1 MNKRPQSKMAVAMV
15 LLGTFGAVP
24 ALSQQH
30 RAVSE
35 HERYQT
41 PHWVFDDRYHHGH
54 YYPSVGYSMAV
65 LPAGNIAISFGG
77 GRFFFRSGVWFQPAR
92 SGYVVVR
99 PPVGIVVPVLPPAY
113 TIVWAGGVP
122 YYYANEVYYAQAPGG
137 YVVAAPP
144 RRRCRYP
151 RINRQHR
158 RHRRRREER
167 QGLLLSPY
175 PEPGITA
182 NRQGATTPTL
192 PRATRVGDPS
202 PRPRRRH
209 ASSGGTPRISGGT
222 FANEPVLAPGRW
234 GGYKSSAKG
243 PKPP

>member
-144 RRRCRYP
+144 AQAVQVP
-151 RINRQHR
+151 ANQPPAPAAPPP
-158 RHRRRREER
+158 
-167 QGLLLSPY
+167 QG
-175 PEPGITA
+175 
-182 NRQGATTPTL
+182 GA
-192 PRATRVGDPS
+192 PRAPAQSVPGTWYYCESARSYYPYVATCNEGWRPVPASPPPTR
-202 PRPRRRH
+202 
-209 ASSGGTPRISGGT
+209 
-222 FANEPVLAPGRW
+222 
-234 GGYKSSAKG
+234 
-243 PKPP
+243 